1 MVNKI
6 EFDNAAA
13 TVRQN
18 LMDYLPKMIAYKSN
32 IQQTVLLVATPEE
45 IEDVRDSR
53 LNRSLVGKLAKLA
66 NEAWQATPD
75 ATSLYCAAMAVGTI
89 IKEYE
94 WGTEYLTPDGLYQ
107 MSNLIQNAK

>member
-13 TVRQN
+13 IVRQD
-18 LMDYLPKMIAYKSN
+18 LMAYLPKMIAYKSN
-32 IQQTVLLVATPEE
+32 IQQTVLLVATPDE
-45 IEDVRDSR
+45 IEDVRCLT
-53 LNRSLVGKLAKLA
+53 LNHSLVNKLAKLA
-66 NEAWQATPD
+66 NGVWQATPD

-94 WGTEYLTPDGLYQ
+94 WGTQFLTPDGLFQ
-107 MSNLIQNAK
+107 MSQLIQNAN